1 MKVTKSQLER
11 IIRESLNEQAGAGSN
26 RQRAYELMSEV
37 GPRLWELMT
46 VLQLVADEEGDE
58 LWLQATQAAE
68 EAYAEFE
75 TAAAV
80 IMNN

>member
-1 MKVTKSQLER
+1 
-11 IIRESLNEQAGAGSN
+11 
-26 RQRAYELMSEV
+26 
-37 GPRLWELMT
+37 
-46 VLQLVADEEGDE
+46 
-58 LWLQATQAAE
+58 LQATQAAE